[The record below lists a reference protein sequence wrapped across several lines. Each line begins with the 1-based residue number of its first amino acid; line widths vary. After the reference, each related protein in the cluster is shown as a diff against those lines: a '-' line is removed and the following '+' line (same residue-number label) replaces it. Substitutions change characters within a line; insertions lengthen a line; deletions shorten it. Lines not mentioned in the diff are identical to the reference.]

1 MTKIGKLAK
10 DETKLILNPK
20 VKIFFDSLK
29 KSSDINKQNV
39 IKNDNSNPIS
49 NINNG
54 LINVIKINV
63 VSNASSFVISFFR
76 KTIYNIIIPPARKTD
91 GLKPLINI

>member
-10 DETKLILNPK
+10 DETRLILNPE
-20 VKIFFDSLK
+20 VKIFFDPLK
-29 KSSDINKQNV
+29 KSSDISKQNV

-54 LINVIKINV
+54 LINNIKINV

-76 KTIYNIIIPPARKTD
+76 KII
-91 GLKPLINI
+91 